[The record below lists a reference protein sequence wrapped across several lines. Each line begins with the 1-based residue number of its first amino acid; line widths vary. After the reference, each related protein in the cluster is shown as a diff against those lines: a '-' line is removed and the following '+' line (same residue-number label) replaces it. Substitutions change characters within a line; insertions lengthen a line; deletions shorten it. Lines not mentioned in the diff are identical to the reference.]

1 MGYAFFSND
10 YGIFMKIDHIQGHVK
25 KPNKFQRM
33 KIIQSELLNINVINQ
48 KSISIKIDKFHK
60 VFHN

>member
-33 KIIQSELLNINVINQ
+33 KIIQSELLNINVIN
-48 KSISIKIDKFHK
+48 
-60 VFHN
+60 